1 MCLSADYCFLQL
13 MNTGTVLLNFGQ
25 SNKKDGLEGEKYPS
39 VFKVSQEGNKDFM
52 SSISSFL
59 LQA

>member
-1 MCLSADYCFLQL
+1 

-25 SNKKDGLEGEKYPS
+25 SNKKDGLGGEKYPS